1 MSHTYIYINILPLF
15 PQKNSRT
22 SDQRIAMSL
31 PSAQTVVLKYHFP
44 PEGTRQG
51 FWEKW
56 LIPSLGQNEYGRTW
70 DILSY
75 QRAGKLS
82 KTVVLV
88 KGTWE
93 TSWRPYSPSG
103 YYLSFKKRTRI
114 AINCNPCV
122 NPCIHNDTVKKKQ
135 KRNSSSSLED
145 RESIHHLENWENK
158 RKESSLDS
166 ALCECHLGV
175 SRYSSS

>member
-51 FWEKW
+51 FWEQW

-75 QRAGKLS
+75 QRARKLS

-122 NPCIHNDTVKKKQ
+122 NPCIHNDTIKKKKKGTLHPLWRTGNQ
-135 KRNSSSSLED
+135 FIILKTGKVKGKNQALILPCVNATLE
-145 RESIHHLENWENK
+145 
-158 RKESSLDS
+158 
-166 ALCECHLGV
+166 
-175 SRYSSS
+175 